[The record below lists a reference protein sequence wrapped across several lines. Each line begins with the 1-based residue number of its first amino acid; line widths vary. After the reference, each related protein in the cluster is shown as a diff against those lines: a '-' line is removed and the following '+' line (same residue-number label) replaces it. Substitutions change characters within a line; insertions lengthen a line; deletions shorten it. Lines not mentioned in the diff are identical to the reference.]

1 MAVGGCGPYRAWV
14 GEPQLPAGVI
24 DIGLRA
30 QPNRELLAELK
41 PDLILISPLAAL
53 APTLSRIAPVHS
65 IALYEPGTDLWQRLR
80 EATLTIA
87 ALVNKE
93 AEAERQLAALEQD
106 LAQMQAAQ
114 LPICPL
120 LVVQFIDER
129 HVRVFGRGSLFEAVM
144 QRLGLRNAWQGRPMP
159 GDSRSRAWSSFSG
172 CRMPGWWWWTPCP

>member
-1 MAVGGCGPYRAWV
+1 
-14 GEPQLPAGVI
+14 VI

-41 PDLILISPLAAL
+41 PDLILISPLAAPL

-65 IALYEPGTDLWQRLR
+65 IALYEPGTDLWLRLR

-93 AEAERQLAALEQD
+93 SEAERQLAALELD

-114 LPICPL
+114 PADLPLAGGAI
-120 LVVQFIDER
+120 
-129 HVRVFGRGSLFEAVM
+129 H
-144 QRLGLRNAWQGRPMP
+144 
-159 GDSRSRAWSSFSG
+159 
-172 CRMPGWWWWTPCP
+172 